1 MSIRMSSDEKYQSL
15 REQMERSAR
24 IVAQWPPWMIDQVER
39 RRFLAE
45 QAKEDLSKTEQ
56 KSQLKMEQKKSY
68 EELLVEI
75 QNLTEDLEKT
85 RDQLGYVR
93 TCNQKNYDLYLEFK
107 KKYEDVSWVKS
118 WIDNA
123 ESRINLL
130 IQKGIDVRDTQIK
143 DFEKYAEKCLQE
155 KLVAIEQKKIA
166 ESNLLFY
173 RQEQERKNNRFKFL
187 KRENKRLKEA
197 FEILKIEF
205 GKLSNADGKD
215 QK

>member
-45 QAKEDLSKTEQ
+45 QAREDLSKTEQ
-56 KSQLKMEQKKSY
+56 KNQLKMEQKKSY

-107 KKYEDVSWVKS
+107 RKYEDVSWVKS

-123 ESRINLL
+123 ESRVNLL

-155 KLVAIEQKKIA
+155 KLVAIEQKRIA

-173 RQEQERKNNRFKFL
+173 RQEQGRKNNLFKFL

-197 FEILKIEF
+197 FEILKTEF

>member
-45 QAKEDLSKTEQ
+45 QAREDLSKTEQ

-68 EELLVEI
+68 EELLVEV

-107 KKYEDVSWVKS
+107 RKYEDVSWVKS

-123 ESRINLL
+123 ESRVNLL

-155 KLVAIEQKKIA
+155 KLVAIEQKRIA

-173 RQEQERKNNRFKFL
+173 RQEQGRKNNLFKFL

-197 FEILKIEF
+197 FEILKTEF